1 MARRTLAAQV
11 TCSPSHLLS
20 PTEHVTRRRKP
31 LPENHLLTAPESHA
45 HLLTCS
51 TGPKLPQQAV
61 RAADALRGKPWPGT
75 FSHSRATAATSPA
88 TAGTLGPAS
97 GRCRYLGIFPRC
109 ASHLGQCPRCAR
121 WPGHRGY
128 LERLPDAPPD
138 GWIAWRVHTHHQFP
152 EGAPG
157 QRIVARPGTV
167 WHLPGAA
174 AACQTA
180 NGPPAA
186 GVRKCGAGRTRPS
199 GPSHLALSRQ
209 SRNPRSRRRRFGAV
223 HCRRG
228 WAVGQGADRS
238 STTAPLGKLPPSAPL
253 AASVGFTPLD
263 MVRTAQTLWG
273 LVVHAHRLTGTDP
286 GSARQCPTVPP
297 HPTPGSHRVSCS
309 PGHRAAEDLSA
320 DPS

>member
-1 MARRTLAAQV
+1 MVISRRSRNQRSRRETISASRPGQGRDGHCRTASPPHRV

-51 TGPKLPQQAV
+51 TGPKLPQNAV
-61 RAADALRGKPWPGT
+61 RAADALRGHPWPGT
-75 FSHSRATAATSPA
+75 VSHARATAATSPA

-109 ASHLGQCPRCAR
+109 ASHLGHCPRCAR
-121 WPGHRGY
+121 RPGHRGY
-128 LERLPDAPPD
+128 LAIFARCAPGGMD
-138 GWIAWRVHTHHQFP
+138 CLARTHTHHRFP

-157 QRIVARPGTV
+157 QGIVARPGTV

-186 GVRKCGAGRTRPS
+186 GVRTCGPGPTRPT
-199 GPSHLALSRQ
+199 GPSHLATGPERGSAATQGVGAEGAARFTADEAG
-209 SRNPRSRRRRFGAV
+209 RWGRAPIVRRRPPRWDSCRRRRRLPQALASRNWTWCAPCEHFG
-223 HCRRG
+223 R
-228 WAVGQGADRS
+228 
-238 STTAPLGKLPPSAPL
+238 
-253 AASVGFTPLD
+253 
-263 MVRTAQTLWG
+263 
-273 LVVHAHRLTGTDP
+273 
-286 GSARQCPTVPP
+286 
-297 HPTPGSHRVSCS
+297 
-309 PGHRAAEDLSA
+309 
-320 DPS
+320 